1 MNLSNL
7 SSNIDSF
14 VNSFKGESID
24 SQTYELTD
32 IEERNRKIFRWS
44 ILAILVLSVS
54 YVIYKRKK
62 K

>member
-14 VNSFKGESID
+14 VNSFEGESID

-32 IEERNRKIFRWS
+32 REERNRKILRWS
-44 ILAILVLSVS
+44 ILAIVVLSVS